1 MLGLGLNTISS
12 TTGSAGVEKGAA
24 FSNTKSLSFDGTN
37 DVARWASNG
46 TIPGL
51 IGAGDF
57 SISWWIKKANFFP
70 ATSGTDPFFVSSIF
84 FAGGIQ
90 SMYFYANGDSNSSP
104 GRLQVLIGNTG
115 STYYVNIGTDSDL
128 RSSITDNAWHH
139 FVLTSDAGASSRTNK
154 LYVNGSEL
162 SYNTNSSNG
171 VDFSTVN
178 LGDLALGSSTFNLGS
193 DTFHQVEYDEIS
205 MYTSVLSSSDVSA
218 IYNSGVPVDES
229 SRDRLEGYW
238 RLEDN
243 GDDSSSNSNN
253 LTVTGA
259 TFTTD
264 VPS

>member
-1 MLGLGLNTISS
+1 MTAVNTE
-12 TTGSAGVEKGAA
+12 SAAVGREAA

-37 DVARWASNG
+37 DAARWASNS
-46 TIPGL
+46 TIPCL

-84 FAGGIQ
+84 FSGGIQ
-90 SMYFYANGDSNSSP
+90 SLSFSANGDSNSSP
-104 GRLQVLIGNTG
+104 GRLVVLFGNTG
-115 STYYVNIGTDSDL
+115 STFFVNISTSDDL
-128 RSSITDNAWHH
+128 RSSVTDDTWHH

-162 SYNTNSSNG
+162 SYNTNTSNG
-171 VDFSTVN
+171 NDFSGIN

-193 DTFHQVEYDEIS
+193 DSFHQVEYDEIS
-205 MYTSVLSSSDVSA
+205 MYNSALSSSEVSA
-218 IYNSGVPVDES
+218 IYNSGVPADES
-229 SRDRLEGYW
+229 SRSGLVGYW

>member
-1 MLGLGLNTISS
+1 MLGLGLNAISL
-12 TTGSAGVEKGAA
+12 TTGSAAVERGAA

-37 DVARWASNG
+37 DVARWASNA

-57 SISWWIKKANFFP
+57 SISWWVKKANFFP
-70 ATSGTDPFFVSSIF
+70 ASSGTEPFFISSIF
-84 FAGGIQ
+84 FAGGLQ
-90 SMYFYANGDSNSSP
+90 SLYFSANGDSNSSP
-104 GRLQVLIGNTG
+104 GRLQVLFGNTG
-115 STYYVNIGTDSDL
+115 STFYVSISTSDDL
-128 RSSITDNAWHH
+128 RSSVADNVWHH

-162 SYNTNSSNG
+162 SYTSNTSNG
-171 VDFSTVN
+171 VDFSGVD

-218 IYNSGVPVDES
+218 IYNSRVPADES
-229 SRDRLEGYW
+229 SRSGLVGYW

>member
-1 MLGLGLNTISS
+1 MIGLGLNINSS
-12 TTGSAGVEKGAA
+12 PQSSSSVSREAA

-37 DVARWASNG
+37 DAARWASNS

-51 IGAGDF
+51 IGAGNF

-70 ATSGTDPFFVSSIF
+70 ATSGTDPFF
-84 FAGGIQ
+84 IQ
-90 SMYFYANGDSNSSP
+90 SLIFSGGVQSIYFIANGDSNNSP
-104 GRLQVLIGNTG
+104 GRLQVLFGNAS
-115 STYYVNIGTDSDL
+115 STVFVNIITANDL
-128 RSSITDNAWHH
+128 RSSVADDTWHH

-162 SYNTNSSNG
+162 SYFTNNSNG
-171 VDFSTVN
+171 VDFSSTN
-178 LGDLALGSSTFNLGS
+178 FGDLALGSSTFNLGS
-193 DTFHQVEYDEIS
+193 DSFHQVEYDEIS
-205 MYTSVLSSSDVSA
+205 MYASVLSSSDVSA

-229 SRDRLEGYW
+229 SRVRLAGYW

>member
-1 MLGLGLNTISS
+1 MLGLGLSAVSS
-12 TTGSAGVEKGAA
+12 TTESAALERGAA

-37 DVARWASNG
+37 DVARWASNA

-57 SISWWIKKANFFP
+57 SISWWVKKANFFP
-70 ATSGTDPFFVSSIF
+70 ASSGTEPFFISSIF

-90 SMYFYANGDSNSSP
+90 SIYFYANGDSHSSP
-104 GRLQVLIGNTG
+104 GRLQVLFGNTG
-115 STYYVNIGTDSDL
+115 STFFVNIGTDSDL
-128 RSSITDNAWHH
+128 RSSIADNTWHH

-171 VDFSTVN
+171 VDFSSIN
-178 LGDLALGSSTFNLGS
+178 FGDLALGSSTFNLGS
-193 DTFHQVEYDEIS
+193 DSFHQVEYDEIS
-205 MYTSVLSSSDVSA
+205 MYNSALSSSDVSA
-218 IYNSGVPVDES
+218 IYNSGVPADES
-229 SRDRLEGYW
+229 SRSGLVGYW